1 MMRRLSLVTVCE
13 EARCPNIHECWA
25 RERTATFM
33 LMGDICT
40 RHCGFCAVGK
50 GRPGSLD
57 PEEPERVAEAAG
69 ELGLSHAVVTSVNR
83 DDLPDGGA
91 AHFAAT
97 IRAIRRRVPGC
108 TIEVLIPDFQGDG
121 DALERVLDEAPEILN
136 HNMETVERLYRRV
149 RPDAGYAQSLAL
161 ISRAAA
167 RRTRDGLA
175 LRTKSGLMVGLG
187 ETEDEVLR
195 AAARPARRGLR
206 HRHDRTV
213 PATARAAPADRA
225 LLHTG
230 GIRAAAARGRGD
242 GLLRAWNRARSSAPR
257 TTPAAPSKGRR
268 RKDLHA
274 PAPPHAPRLRPR
286 RPRRRRGHGTGSR
299 RRPDEEGR
307 PRLSRGPVQDR
318 APGQR
323 AAGRTHRREG
333 PDRRPA
339 RRRDEQQRLRQA
351 GDRRGRAVASS
362 SRPRRTASR
371 SRSSPTSASAS
382 ASRATSG
389 ARSRCPSSA
398 TSPSRPPTRRERRP
412 RPKASRSSAARTRP
426 CARRCS
432 STCRPWARRAR

>member
-1 MMRRLSLVTVCE
+1 VKSELPAHGRASRLERPEWLKVRLNTTGEYEEVRAMMRRLSLVTVCE

-167 RRTRDGLA
+167 RRTRDGVA

-187 ETEDEVLR
+187 ETEDEVL
-195 AAARPARRGLR
+195 
-206 HRHDRTV
+206 
-213 PATARAAPADRA
+213 A
-225 LLHTG
+225 LL
-230 GIRAAAARGRGD
+230 R
-242 GLLRAWNRARSSAPR
+242 
-257 TTPAAPSKGRR
+257 
-268 RKDLHA
+268 DL
-274 PAPPHAPRLRPR
+274 
-286 RPRRRRGHGTGSR
+286 
-299 RRPDEEGR
+299 
-307 PRLSRGPVQDR
+307 
-318 APGQR
+318 R
-323 AAGRTHRREG
+323 AAGCDIATIGQYLQPHERRLPIERYYT
-333 PDRRPA
+333 P
-339 RRRDEQQRLRQA
+339 EEFERLRHEGEA
-351 GDRRGRAVASS
+351 MGFARVESGPLV
-362 SRPRRTASR
+362 
-371 SRSSPTSASAS
+371 RSSYH
-382 ASRATSG
+382 
-389 ARSRCPSSA
+389 
-398 TSPSRPPTRRERRP
+398 
-412 RPKASRSSAARTRP
+412 
-426 CARRCS
+426 
-432 STCRPWARRAR
+432 ARRALEGPAA